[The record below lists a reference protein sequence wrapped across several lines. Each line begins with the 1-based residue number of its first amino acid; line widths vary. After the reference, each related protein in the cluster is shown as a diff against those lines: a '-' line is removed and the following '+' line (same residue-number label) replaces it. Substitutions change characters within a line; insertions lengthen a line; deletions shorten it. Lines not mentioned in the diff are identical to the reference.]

1 MTKTITRAA
10 AKGNPDTEKLHRQ
23 RIGARLARIEGQIRG
38 IQSMVSNNSDCESVV
53 QQMTA
58 ARRALD
64 RVFYEML
71 ACSLMS
77 QVESSA
83 GLEDIRAST
92 YELARLLT
100 KFG

>member
-1 MTKTITRAA
+1 MTKPIARAS
-10 AKGNPDTEKLHRQ
+10 AKLSQDTEKLHRQ
-23 RIGARLARIEGQIRG
+23 RIGARLARIEGQIHG
-38 IQSMVSNNSDCESVV
+38 IQSMVSNNSDCEAVV
-53 QQMTA
+53 QQITA

>member
-1 MTKTITRAA
+1 MTKTIARAS
-10 AKGNPDTEKLHRQ
+10 AKLNQDTEQLHRQ